1 MSGLEGLKERV
12 REAVDDQR
20 ERLFEI
26 SRWLYENPE
35 LGSEEFK
42 AAELLTGELEKNGF
56 EVERGLYEMPTAFS
70 AKYRGRGSGPRVA
83 VIAEYDA
90 LPGVGHGCGH
100 NLISASAIGAGIA
113 VSRVI
118 GDLDGEVLVVGTPAE
133 EGRGPSGGSK
143 IIMANNGFW
152 DDIDATIMLHPSSR
166 YSVGGG
172 ALGTWGVKMEFEG
185 QTSHAA
191 ASPHEGINALNAAT
205 LAFMATHMLRQEAR
219 RDANLV
225 IHGII
230 TEGGIASNI
239 IPDRAVCE
247 FGVRSSDEEYL
258 EEMAGKVA
266 RCAEGAALAMG
277 AKVTVTKRK
286 GYSSKKINEPLA
298 EVLWNNYA
306 SQGVEIVPWQKTV
319 RGMPMASTDFG
330 DVSQR
335 IPVTGSNIAVTK
347 PGTPGHSV
355 QLADASVTPEGHEA
369 MIIGT
374 KALAMTL
381 VELIADPEK
390 LKKAKEYFDS
400 H

>member
-1 MSGLEGLKERV
+1 MSDLKELKERV

-42 AAELLTGELEKNGF
+42 AAELLTGELEKHGF
-56 EVERGLYEMPTAFS
+56 EVERGLYEMPTAFYG
-70 AKYRGRGSGPRVA
+70 KYGGKGGGPRVA

-172 ALGTWGVKMEFEG
+172 ALGTWGVRMEFEG

-191 ASPHEGINALNAAT
+191 ASPHKGVNALNAAT

>member
-1 MSGLEGLKERV
+1 MVDLEELKRRV
-12 REAVDDQR
+12 KVEVDEQR

-42 AAELLTGELEKNGF
+42 AAELLTGELEKHGF
-56 EVERGLYEMPTAFS
+56 ELERGLYDMPTAFS
-70 AKYRGRGSGPRVA
+70 ATHKGKGDGPRVA

-100 NLISASAIGAGIA
+100 NLISASAIGSGIA
-113 VSRVI
+113 ASRLM
-118 GDLDGEVLVVGTPAE
+118 GELDGEVLVVGTPAE

-143 IIMANNGFW
+143 VIMANNGFW
-152 DDIDATIMLHPSSR
+152 DDIDAAIMLHPGGR

-172 ALGTWGVKMEFEG
+172 ALGIWGVRMEFEG

-191 ASPHEGINALNAAT
+191 ASPHKGVNALNAAT

-230 TEGGIASNI
+230 TEGGVASNI

-258 EEMAGKVA
+258 EEMAEKVA
-266 RCAEGAALAMG
+266 RCAEGAAIAMG

-286 GYSSKKINEPLA
+286 SYSSKKINEPLA

-306 SQGVEIVPWQKTV
+306 SQGVEIVPWQESV

-335 IPVTGSNIAVTK
+335 IPAAGSNIK
-347 PGTPGHSV
+347 IHGPGVPGHSR
-355 QLADASVTPEGHEA
+355 QLADASVSPEGLEA

-381 VELIADPEK
+381 VELLADPEK
-390 LKKAKEYFDS
+390 LKRAKEYFDS